1 MRLAD
6 LTVIETPIFIGKLA
20 YPVNYS
26 DLIEDEAENYSFYTL
41 LQFDLI
47 RQESLF
53 ESFATSYA
61 AAQGLSQVIPDTGAY
76 IAQSL
81 NWPDFRNEDLYKPYV
96 GIAFGA
102 YYLDQQLDAFEG
114 DVAAA
119 LSAYNG
125 GPGNA
130 ARWFDQAGHDID
142 LYREIVAFSETREYI
157 DRIYEGHT
165 IYRFLYGR

>member
-1 MRLAD
+1 MKLAGV
-6 LTVIETPIFIGKLA
+6 TVTEAPIFIGKLA
-20 YPVNYS
+20 YPINYS
-26 DLIEDEAENYSFYTL
+26 ELVEIEAEKYDFDPL
-41 LQFDLI
+41 LQFALI

-53 ESFATSYA
+53 ESFATSFA
-61 AAQGLSQVIPDTGAY
+61 AAQGLSQVIPDTGTY

-130 ARWFDQAGHDID
+130 ARWFEQAGHDID
-142 LYREIVAFSETREYI
+142 LYREIVDFSETREYI

>member
-1 MRLAD
+1 MRLTD
-6 LTVIETPIFIGKLA
+6 VTVTKAPTFIGKLA
-20 YPVNYS
+20 YPINYS
-26 DLIEDEAENYSFYTL
+26 ELIEFEAEKYGFDPL
-41 LQFDLI
+41 LQFALI

-130 ARWFDQAGHDID
+130 ARWFEQAGHDID
-142 LYREIVAFSETREYI
+142 LYREIVDFSETREYI
-157 DRIYEGHT
+157 DRIYESHT